1 MSAAD
6 AKFAGEAEGSAAGFS
21 LSAAGDVDADGY
33 GDILVGASGKDGD
46 RPENGSAYL
55 ILGIGL

>member
-1 MSAAD
+1 MGVGNLRTDES
-6 AKFAGEAEGSAAGFS
+6 STSFS